1 MHRLYK
7 TMKKLLR
14 SQHFSRLPRRHTL
27 LGYQINGFTLIELL
41 IAAVLAPIIIV
52 TVSNIFTSQVNSER
66 RLIGAQSSEN
76 LRSRLSFLLESDI
89 ADGERVLRPTDAA
102 FEGCNPSGSLFTIVS
117 PHFDSFI
124 NDVIRACISYSIT
137 NGLLERTGPTINQ
150 NGSLDYSSVAT
161 QPVANGAAITN
172 VVISDSQTSVS
183 FNLELPSFVGNPA
196 RAFSVSY
203 GTKNFR
209 VGT

>member
-1 MHRLYK
+1 
-7 TMKKLLR
+7 MKKLFR
-14 SQHFSRLPRRHTL
+14 SKHFSRLSNRHTL
-27 LGYQINGFTLIELL
+27 SISQINGFTLIELL

-89 ADGERVLRPTDAA
+89 ADGQEVLLPADSR
-102 FEGCNPSGSLFTIVS
+102 CPSVTGALFSIWS
-117 PHFDSFI
+117 PHLS
-124 NDVIRACISYSIT
+124 NNTLAYACITYSESGD
-137 NGLLERTGPTINQ
+137 NLSRTGPAILQ
-150 NGSLDYSSVAT
+150 NGSLDYLADAVTQVVAEDVSLVLT
-161 QPVANGAAITN
+161 QNAINPSGTQ
-172 VVISDSQTSVS
+172 ISFTM
-183 FNLELPSFVGNPA
+183 NLPSFIGAPA
-196 RAFSVSY
+196 RSHVVAY

>member
-1 MHRLYK
+1 
-7 TMKKLLR
+7 MKKFLKAQPFLR
-14 SQHFSRLPRRHTL
+14 PPTCPALAAPQ
-27 LGYQINGFTLIELL
+27 QDGFTLTELL

-89 ADGERVLRPTDAA
+89 ADGERVLGSSDAA
-102 FEGCNPSGSLFTIVS
+102 SDGCNPSGTLFTIVS
-117 PHFDSFI
+117 PYPDESI
-124 NDVIRACISYSIT
+124 GGISRACISYAIN
-137 NGLLERTGPTINQ
+137 NGILERTGPAINQ
-150 NGSLDYSSVAT
+150 NGSLDYDITTT
-161 QPVANGAAITN
+161 QPVAGSASISNA
-172 VVISDSQTSVS
+172 VISDSRTSIS
-183 FNLELPSFVGNPA
+183 FDLELPSFVGNPA
-196 RAFSVSY
+196 RVFSVSY